1 MYFFT
6 ADQHFGEQ
14 TIIKHCYRPWKTTAD
29 MDEALIVAWNNRVSR
44 QDVVVVAGDFAYGMW
59 KANHVDPIVKRLNGS
74 KIFLLGN
81 HDRWMKENKRY
92 IYHKSIEKQ
101 QVAVCHYP
109 MRSWKNSVH
118 GSWNLHGH
126 CHGNMEPLY
135 NQLDVGVDNAF
146 KLFGSYGPISF
157 NEVKAIMEDQD
168 NDLTN
173 IK

>member
-1 MYFFT
+1 
-6 ADQHFGEQ
+6 
-14 TIIKHCYRPWKTTAD
+14 
-29 MDEALIVAWNNRVSR
+29 MDDALIAAWNLRVTA
-44 QDVVVVAGDFAYGMW
+44 QDVVVIAGDFVYSLY
-59 KANHVDPIVKRLNGS
+59 NEHHVLAIEKRLKGS
-74 KIFLLGN
+74 KIYLTGN
-81 HDRWMKENKRY
+81 HDRWMRVNKRY

-109 MRSWKNSVH
+109 MRSWKNSGH

-146 KLFGSYGPISF
+146 KLFGSFAPISF

-168 NDLTN
+168 HDLKN
-173 IK
+173 IY

>member
-1 MYFFT
+1 MYYFT

-14 TIIKHCYRPWKTTAD
+14 NIIKHCHRPFKTTND
-29 MDEALIVAWNNRVSR
+29 MGAALIEAWNERVTP
-44 QDVVVVAGDFAYGMW
+44 QDVTVVAGDFAYGMY
-59 KANHVDPIVKRLNGS
+59 KSNHVEPILKRLNGS

-135 NQLDVGVDNAF
+135 NQLDIGVDTAF
-146 KLFGSYGPISF
+146 QIFGSFRPFSF
-157 NEVKAIMEDQD
+157 DEVKQIMENQD
-168 NDLTN
+168 GDIKN